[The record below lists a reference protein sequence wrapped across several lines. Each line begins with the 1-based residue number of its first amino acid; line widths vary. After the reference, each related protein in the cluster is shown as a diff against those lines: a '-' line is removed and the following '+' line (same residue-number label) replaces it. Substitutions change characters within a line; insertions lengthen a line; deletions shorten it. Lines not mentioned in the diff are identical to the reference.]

1 MINRAMYV
9 AKAKD
14 YADRAGRVGDPEM
27 RPMVQAN
34 FTVAYM
40 KAVDDIIA
48 DLAAQHRELLIA
60 RAEREQNNA

>member
-1 MINRAMYV
+1 MINRDLFV

-27 RPMVQAN
+27 RPMVQSN
-34 FTVAYM
+34 FATAYM
-40 KAVDDIIA
+40 TAIDDVIA
-48 DLAAQHRELLIA
+48 YLAAQRLDALIN

>member
-1 MINRAMYV
+1 MINRDLFV

-40 KAVDDIIA
+40 KAVDDVIA
-48 DLAAQHRELLIA
+48 YLAAQRADALIS
-60 RAEREQNNA
+60 RAEWEQNNA